1 MEARQLAEISEKIYG
16 NIQALQPSD
25 IQLIDAVLKKETI
38 KYGKIK
44 TFGLED
50 SQEIVLLTMKQN
62 CLILIKYLL
71 ENEIK
76 VPENLLDTVYLLVDL
91 KQKVIAS
98 SFSPDSTGR
107 TKYNTDLQAQIEKER
122 LVDGILNLIADVVF
136 MTKYVNSNLI
146 AFLTSKNVP
155 DEFLVNL
162 TIAIDK
168 EIELPSFELS
178 VLNKKILGPVFISLM
193 KSYKSTMRKLAKKK
207 IIDMIT
213 PLINTKDKSIV
224 FEVYGCLNQEPSN
237 SILSNTK
244 SECSPEYFGFVSSLI
259 LNKES
264 AEIAYKKLEPYFD
277 DLIEALQKIL
287 SFPKNEDRT
296 IQPQDEKMI
305 IHLLTCINNISRYK
319 PLNFFKFISIFQE
332 VLKISI
338 GKDIK
343 GVIYDILSN
352 YLDERD
358 LFINKI
364 VECRDDVEKEI
375 KNREFFLLPRLIKFL
390 NAYKRREERELELL
404 DIGASAGSPYT
415 IVESNTTPNDSERYD
430 FRVLG
435 LKSED
440 PETVIECLES
450 YIAPTILKLYATNLR
465 NTMITDTTLIDR
477 VIDFQLEY
485 KTPIDDIAV
494 INTIMQHSSQR
505 FFDYARLFPDFSP
518 YLNSDLLER
527 IDDDL
532 ENGIEWLS
540 ECYTREVGLF
550 MLRNSTYFNEILRKN
565 PSVQKRLV
573 LLYEKMLDENL
584 GEFEITIFSETEKED
599 SCQQYRLQ
607 LFDTQDLLCESF
619 FKIFSKQLIYKRFY
633 KGQESLDEIILK
645 KYATPFYG
653 LYVKTKAVCGLDV
666 SSDVEFMIKNLLI
679 DSNLFGYLKIAC
691 ICPIEIIEKSSNIL
705 LNFGIKDNSFFIK
718 NFQVASDLEKFVLFF
733 SIEHL
738 TKEIDFI
745 IKDEIMKNLKT
756 KNRLYLRMC
765 ILQLFRTR
773 ELDQIIKILEKNYE
787 DKEILFKLCIYNITV
802 GGKYFSKDLM
812 QYGEESLKN
821 KALFILYYL
830 NIWDKDYVREMI
842 DKIDP
847 EASEEMKY
855 LANDIKNY

>member
-16 NIQALQPSD
+16 NIQALLPTD
-25 IQLIDAVLKKETI
+25 IQVIDDVLKKESI

-71 ENEIK
+71 ENEITIPDK
-76 VPENLLDTVYLLVDL
+76 LLDAVYLLVDL

-98 SFSPDSTGR
+98 SFSADSTGKP
-107 TKYNTDLQAQIEKER
+107 KYNTDLQAQIEKER
-122 LVDGILNLIADVVF
+122 LVDGILNLIADIVF
-136 MTKYVNSNLI
+136 ISKYVNSSLI
-146 AFLTSKNVP
+146 SFLTSKNVP

-168 EIELPSFELS
+168 ELELSSFELS
-178 VLNKKILGPVFISLM
+178 VLNKKILGPVFISLV
-193 KSYKSTMRKLAKKK
+193 KSYKNSMRKLTKKK
-207 IIDMIT
+207 IIDIIT
-213 PLINTKDKSIV
+213 PFINTKDKNVV
-224 FEVYGCLNQEPSN
+224 FEVYCYLNEEPN
-237 SILSNTK
+237 KNILSNTK
-244 SECSPEYFGFVSSLI
+244 PESSPEYFGFVSSLI

-264 AEIAYKKLEPYFD
+264 AEIAYTKLESYFD
-277 DLIEALQKIL
+277 DLIEALQTII
-287 SFPKNEDRT
+287 SFPKHEQRT

-305 IHLLTCINNISRYK
+305 MYLLTCINNISRYK

-332 VLKISI
+332 VLKIRI
-338 GKDIK
+338 GKEIK
-343 GVIYDILSN
+343 GVIYNILSN

-375 KNREFFLLPRLIKFL
+375 KTREFFLLPRLIKFL
-390 NAYKRREERELELL
+390 NAYKRREEREIELVS
-404 DIGASAGSPYT
+404 IGASVGSPYT
-415 IVESNTTPNDSERYD
+415 IVESNSSHNDRERYD

-440 PETVIECLES
+440 PETVIECLEA
-450 YIAPTILKLYATNLR
+450 YIAPETLKLYASNLR
-465 NTMITDTTLIDR
+465 NTMINDMSVIDR
-477 VIDFQLEY
+477 FIDFQLEY
-485 KTPIDDIAV
+485 KPPIDDIAI

-505 FFDYARLFPDFSP
+505 FFDYARLFADFSP

-550 MLRNSTYFNEILRKN
+550 MLRNSAYFNEILRKN
-565 PSVQKRLV
+565 PTVQKSLV

-584 GEFEITIFSETEKED
+584 GEFEISIFAENEKEND
-599 SCQQYRLQ
+599 YQQYRLQ

-633 KGQESLDEIILK
+633 KSQESLDKTVLK
-645 KYATPFYG
+645 KYASPFYG

-666 SSDVEFMIKNLLI
+666 SSDVEFMRKNLLI

-691 ICPIEIIEKSSNIL
+691 VCPIEITEKSSNIL
-705 LNFGIKDNSFFIK
+705 LNFGIKDNTFFIK
-718 NFQVASDLEKFVLFF
+718 NFQGASDLEKFVLFF
-733 SIEHL
+733 SIEHV
-738 TKEIDFI
+738 TKEIDSI
-745 IKDEIMKNLKT
+745 IKDEIMKNLKSQ
-756 KNRLYLRMC
+756 NRLYLRMC

-787 DKEILFKLCIYNITV
+787 DKELLFKLCIYNITI

-812 QYGEESLKN
+812 QYGDEALKN
-821 KALFILYYL
+821 KALFILYYS

-847 EASEEMKY
+847 EVSEEMKY
-855 LANDIKNY
+855 LVNDMKNY